1 MGIKVRIVNPV
12 DDDAE
17 DTVLALP
24 FVLRIVVEIGFGT
37 GPRTD
42 NGEDDDDTAPDEEMD
57 AIGDGPVVVVTMAA
71 DAAAYVVGAGTFAV
85 VLVATLRFLYL
96 MGAGAAAAAATSGRA
111 AVPLAP
117 VMAFRFFIL
126 VVPGFLFGGLL
137 ILLVV
142 WSGFFFFFF
151 FFNGVLRTC
160 SSCCGGGGGAGP
172 GRRWAAAA
180 ASHSRLA
187 VNVLDAIW
195 ASRASS
201 NPPIVVVIS
210 SETSDSTEK
219 ASSPITAG
227 TTATCDKTHGSKSP
241 STLVKSCTQ

>member
-12 DDDAE
+12 DDDE
-17 DTVLALP
+17 DTAPEIPLL
-24 FVLRIVVEIGFGT
+24 LRIVVEIGFGT

-42 NGEDDDDTAPDEEMD
+42 NGEEDNDDAAPDEEMD

-85 VLVATLRFLYL
+85 VLVVTLRFLYL
-96 MGAGAAAAAATSGRA
+96 VGAGAAAAAATSGRA
-111 AVPLAP
+111 AVPLAS

-137 ILLVV
+137 SLWVV

-151 FFNGVLRTC
+151 FFNGVRRTC

-180 ASHSRLA
+180 SHSRLA
-187 VNVLDAIW
+187 VSVLVAIW
-195 ASRASS
+195 ARRASS

>member
-96 MGAGAAAAAATSGRA
+96 MGAGAATADAAAATGGRA
-111 AVPLAP
+111 VVPLTP

-137 ILLVV
+137 IL
-142 WSGFFFFFF
+142 
-151 FFNGVLRTC
+151 
-160 SSCCGGGGGAGP
+160 
-172 GRRWAAAA
+172 
-180 ASHSRLA
+180 
-187 VNVLDAIW
+187 
-195 ASRASS
+195 
-201 NPPIVVVIS
+201 
-210 SETSDSTEK
+210 
-219 ASSPITAG
+219 
-227 TTATCDKTHGSKSP
+227 
-241 STLVKSCTQ
+241 

>member
-137 ILLVV
+137 IL
-142 WSGFFFFFF
+142 
-151 FFNGVLRTC
+151 
-160 SSCCGGGGGAGP
+160 
-172 GRRWAAAA
+172 
-180 ASHSRLA
+180 
-187 VNVLDAIW
+187 
-195 ASRASS
+195 
-201 NPPIVVVIS
+201 
-210 SETSDSTEK
+210 
-219 ASSPITAG
+219 
-227 TTATCDKTHGSKSP
+227 
-241 STLVKSCTQ
+241 

>member
-71 DAAAYVVGAGTFAV
+71 DAAAYVVGAGTLAV

-96 MGAGAAAAAATSGRA
+96 MGAGAAAAAATGGRA
-111 AVPLAP
+111 VVPLTP

-137 ILLVV
+137 IL
-142 WSGFFFFFF
+142 
-151 FFNGVLRTC
+151 
-160 SSCCGGGGGAGP
+160 
-172 GRRWAAAA
+172 
-180 ASHSRLA
+180 
-187 VNVLDAIW
+187 
-195 ASRASS
+195 
-201 NPPIVVVIS
+201 
-210 SETSDSTEK
+210 
-219 ASSPITAG
+219 
-227 TTATCDKTHGSKSP
+227 
-241 STLVKSCTQ
+241 